1 MNSSISKQTD
11 TQVTLEIKVGAE
23 QLEHAKEHAF
33 NSLRQHVKA
42 AGFRPG
48 KAPDDIVERELGSD
62 AVQGEVLEH
71 ATTHSYFHA
80 VAEHKLTPIAQP
92 QVSLNKFVPYTELEY
107 TATVEVMPKVEL
119 PDYKKLRHERPEIK
133 VDPKEIDEAID
144 QLRKRLAE
152 RRDVKRP
159 AQLEDAVTIDF
170 DGSQKGE
177 PVAGAS
183 AKSHELVLGSKTFIP
198 GFEEELVGLK
208 EGDQK
213 DFKITFPADYH
224 QESLAGQDVDF
235 HIDVIKVKE
244 VSLPKADDD
253 FAAKVGPFK
262 TMSELRADIEQ
273 RLKEEKAAT
282 ANREFEQKV
291 LDDVVSKAKLTIPA
305 RLADEQ
311 LQRLREE
318 LEQNLMYAGLD
329 LPKYLEMRG
338 LTEEKFTAEL
348 RPQAEKRVAAGLVL
362 RQIAEAEGLEVSDD
376 ELDAELERLKQT
388 YQDEK
393 AQAELQQPQVR
404 NDLANQLLLG
414 KTVAKIVEYA
424 EGK

>member
-23 QLEHAKEHAF
+23 QLQHARGHAF
-33 NSLRQHVKA
+33 DSLRQHVKA

-48 KAPDDIVERELGSD
+48 KAPDDIVERELGSS
-62 AVQGEVLEH
+62 AVQSEVLEH
-71 ATTHSYFHA
+71 ATMHSYSHA

-92 QVSLNKFVPYTELEY
+92 QVSLSKFVPYTELEY
-107 TATVEVMPKVEL
+107 TATVEIMPKVEL
-119 PDYKKLRHERPEIK
+119 PDYKKLRHKRPEIK
-133 VDPKEIDEAID
+133 VEDKEIQEAVD

-152 RRDVKRP
+152 RKEVARP

-170 DGSQKGE
+170 AGSQKGE

-198 GFEEELVGLK
+198 GFEEELIGLK

-213 DFKITFPADYH
+213 DFKITFPKDYH

-244 VSLPKADDD
+244 VALPDTDDA
-253 FAAKVGPFK
+253 FAAQVGPFK
-262 TMSELRADIEQ
+262 TMAELKADIEQ
-273 RLKEEKAAT
+273 RLKEEKEAA

-291 LDDVVSKAKLTIPA
+291 LDDVVSKAKLTVPK

-311 LQRLREE
+311 LARLREE
-318 LEQNLMYAGLD
+318 LEQNLMYSGLD

-338 LTEEKFTAEL
+338 LTEEKFEQEL

-362 RQIAEAEGLEVSDD
+362 RQIAEAEALEVTNE
-376 ELDAELERLKQT
+376 ELESELERLKQT
-388 YQDEK
+388 YQDAK

-424 EGK
+424 EG